1 MDRTGVAHFTSLGE
15 AVSSLFGEGVTI
27 EKNTRIHGG
36 DINEAYR
43 LSLSDGNTIFMKMN
57 DKENLTFFQ
66 KEVTGLLAIQET
78 KTVSSPNILC
88 TGTDDKRE
96 ISFLFLEM
104 INGGE
109 RRPDAWEI
117 FAHELADMHRADTS
131 AFVEGGKF
139 GFLEDNFIGAGE
151 QKNTPKDSWISFFRE
166 MRLEPQIRRASWHFS
181 RQDLKKLDALLEHL
195 DNFLIEPE
203 HPSLLHGDMWSGN
216 VITGNDGKIWLI
228 DPAVYVGHPEADIA
242 MTELFGRFSESFY
255 EVYRQEGMIQ
265 PGYPSRRSLYNLY
278 HMLNHLNLFGGS
290 YLQSVLNIVNAFS

>member
-1 MDRTGVAHFTSLGE
+1 MDRTSVAHFASLEE

-27 EKNTRIHGG
+27 ENKGRIHGG
-36 DINEAYR
+36 DINEAYS
-43 LSLSDGNTIFMKMN
+43 LSLSNGTTIFMKMN

-78 KTVSSPNILC
+78 KTVGSPNILC
-88 TGTDDKRE
+88 TGTDDKRG
-96 ISFLFLEM
+96 ISFLLLEM
-104 INGGE
+104 IRGGD
-109 RRPDAWEI
+109 RLPDAWEV

-131 AFVEGGKF
+131 AFVEGGTF

-151 QKNTPKDSWISFFRE
+151 QRNTPKNSWISFFRE
-166 MRLEPQIRRASWHFS
+166 MRLEPQIRRASRYFS
-181 RQDLKKLDALLEHL
+181 RQDIKKMDTLLSNLDR
-195 DNFLIEPE
+195 FLIEPE

-216 VITGNDGKIWLI
+216 VITGNNGKIWLI

-255 EVYRQEGMIQ
+255 DVYRQEGMIQ
-265 PGYPSRRSLYNLY
+265 PDYSTRRSLYNLY

-290 YLQSVLNIVNAFS
+290 YLQSVIKIVDAFS